1 VSVLRA
7 TWLLFLKD
15 MRVELRSGEIVTATT
30 LFATLITILTSLS
43 FYIDP
48 VSSAQLAPGV
58 LWIAVAFSGILA
70 MSRNWNRERDL
81 GALRGLLLSPVPRA
95 AIYLGKVLGA
105 MVFLAAVEIVLVL
118 LVQVLFRVQ
127 LLDVGGPLSALLLLG
142 TVGFTAAGNL
152 LAPMGSRTLARDL
165 VLAVAF
171 LPLVAPALL
180 CGVVGTRELLNG
192 ASLGE
197 VAAWMRLLAAFD
209 LVCLA
214 VGLGLFEPLSWD

>member
-1 VSVLRA
+1 VSVPRA
-7 TWLLFLKD
+7 AWMLFLKD
-15 MRVELRSGEIVTATT
+15 MRIELRSGEIVTATA
-30 LFATLITILTSLS
+30 LFAALIAILTSLS

-81 GALRGLLLSPVPRA
+81 DALRGLLLSPGPRA
-95 AIYLGKVLGA
+95 SIYLAKVLGA
-105 MVFLAAVEIVLVL
+105 MVFLAAVEVVLVV
-118 LVQVLFRVQ
+118 LVQVLFQVK
-127 LLDVGGPLSALLLLG
+127 LLEVLGPLSALLGLG

-165 VLAVAF
+165 TLAVAY

-180 CGVVGTRELLNG
+180 CGVVGTRELLDG
-192 ASLGE
+192 
-197 VAAWMRLLAAFD
+197 AAWGEIVAWIRILAAFD

-214 VGLGLFEPLSWD
+214 VGLALFESLSRD

>member
-1 VSVLRA
+1 MSMLRTA
-7 TWLLFLKD
+7 WILFLKD
-15 MRVELRSGEIVTATT
+15 MRIELRSGEIVTATT
-30 LFATLITILTSLS
+30 LFAALIAILTSLS

-48 VSSAQLAPGV
+48 STSLQLAPGV

-81 GALRGLLLSPVPRA
+81 DALRGLLLSPVPRA
-95 AIYLGKVLGA
+95 SIYLAKVMGA
-105 MVFLAAVEIVLVL
+105 MVFLTAVEVVLVV
-118 LVQVLFRVQ
+118 LVQVLFQVK
-127 LLDVGGPLSALLLLG
+127 LLQVIGPLSALLGLG

-180 CGVVGTRELLNG
+180 CGVVGTRELLAG
-192 ASLGE
+192 APLGE
-197 VAAWMRLLAAFD
+197 IAAWMRMLAAFD

-214 VGLGLFEPLSWD
+214 VGVSLFDPLSWD

>member
-1 VSVLRA
+1 MSVLRA
-7 TWLLFLKD
+7 AWLLFLKD
-15 MRVELRSGEIVTATT
+15 MRIELRSGEIVTATA
-30 LFATLITILTSLS
+30 LFAALITILTSLS

-58 LWIAVAFSGILA
+58 LWISVAFSGILA

-81 GALRGLLLSPVPRA
+81 DALRALLLSPVPRA
-95 AIYLGKVLGA
+95 AIYLAKVLGA
-105 MVFLAAVEIVLVL
+105 MVFLTVVEAVLVV

-127 LLDVGGPLSALLLLG
+127 LLQALGPLAALLLLG

-165 VLAVAF
+165 MLAVAF

-192 ASLGE
+192 ASFGE
-197 VAAWMRLLAAFD
+197 VVSWMRILAAFD

-214 VGLGLFEPLSWD
+214 VGLALFEPLSWD